1 LKNQA
6 AEGGVGVLGVGNGV
20 LGENVCFLRKG
31 CNDCHVPVEIM
42 HIELPSDAIL
52 DTVRMRD
59 ALAGLADW
67 KGKIARMLGTGELV
81 SLRRGLYASRRDFD
95 PRCLAGPIYGPSY
108 VSFETAL
115 AWHGMIPEGV
125 AEVLSATT
133 KRPASFEN
141 VFGRFRYL
149 TIPKAV
155 YPLGVQRVT
164 ESDLPFLIASPT
176 KALVDRIAREPGFRS
191 MADVARW
198 LEGMRVEMSGGLNR
212 EQLAAC
218 AEHYGRPSVRWLL
231 RFVERNQLT

>member
-1 LKNQA
+1 MQGSLQ
-6 AEGGVGVLGVGNGV
+6 
-20 LGENVCFLRKG
+20 
-31 CNDCHVPVEIM
+31 NDT
-42 HIELPSDAIL
+42 IL

-59 ALAGLADW
+59 VLAGLADW

-81 SLRRGLYASRRDFD
+81 ALRRGLYANRRDLD

-125 AEVLSATT
+125 AEVLSATP
-133 KRPASFEN
+133 KRPAAFEN
-141 VFGRFRYL
+141 DFGRFRFL

-155 YPLGVQRVT
+155 YPVGIQRIT
-164 ESDLPFLIASPT
+164 DSDLPFLIASPT

-191 MADVARW
+191 MADVGRW
-198 LEGMRVEMSGGLNR
+198 MEGMRIEPGGQLDR
-212 EQLAAC
+212 EELTAC

-231 RFVERNQLT
+231 RFAEKNTIP